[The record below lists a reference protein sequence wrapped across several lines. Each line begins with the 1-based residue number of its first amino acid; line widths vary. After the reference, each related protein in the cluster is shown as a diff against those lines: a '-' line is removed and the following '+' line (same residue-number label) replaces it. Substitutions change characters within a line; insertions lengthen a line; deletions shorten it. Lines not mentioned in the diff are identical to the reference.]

1 MGVQSDRSSENSV
14 PMTPTQIE
22 QLERFI
28 ARWEGAVHAM
38 RILARRPYISPA
50 QAALIR
56 AEAEELLAKYIQP
69 LRLAVRGEA
78 LAEISARVEELGD
91 RFTNLGRQRPSSP

>member
-1 MGVQSDRSSENSV
+1 
-14 PMTPTQIE
+14 MTPTQIE

-28 ARWEGAVHAM
+28 ARWEGAAHAM

-56 AEAEELLAKYIQP
+56 TEAEGLLATYIGP
-69 LRLAVRGEA
+69 LRLAVRGET
-78 LAEISARVEELGD
+78 LAEISARIEELGD
-91 RFTNLGRQRPSSP
+91 RFSNLGRQTPSSP